1 MPRSNRVRE
10 VLQPAPGALLLVG
23 AWFCLAAGAAESPD
37 VSPDPFAD
45 ALARQQALVA
55 AWPARERVAGFKS
68 AFNTPQMQQRFGLDR
83 PAFAVLPASAERCA
97 GLSAGCTVS
106 REGYR
111 RMVLEIEVA
120 LRLGAAITQ
129 PLADEAALLAH
140 LDGVMPAVELPELAL
155 DGIAAP
161 TGLDYVAG
169 NIGVRGY
176 IVGAVRDP
184 ALLHGAAPSLKLTRG
199 ATVLAQGPGD
209 GALAAALELVN
220 AAVAAGHELRAGQ
233 VLLSGAVGGMVPAE
247 PGDYVADC
255 GVLGTL
261 RFTVR

>member
-10 VLQPAPGALLLVG
+10 VLQPVPGALLLV
-23 AWFCLAAGAAESPD
+23 AACICLAAGATALRAAPPDRLAE
-37 VSPDPFAD
+37 
-45 ALARQQALVA
+45 ALARQQTLVA
-55 AWPARERVAGFKS
+55 AWPAGERVAGYKS
-68 AFNTPQMQQRFGLDR
+68 AFNSPQMQQRFGLDR
-83 PAFAVLPASAERCA
+83 AAFAVLPASAERCA
-97 GLSAGCTVS
+97 GLAAGCTIS

-120 LRLGAAITQ
+120 LRLGAPITQ

-140 LDGVMPAVELPELAL
+140 LDGVMPALELPELAL

-176 IVGAVRDP
+176 ILGAARDP
-184 ALLHGAAPSLKLTRG
+184 ALLQGAAPSLKLARG
-199 ATVLAQGPGD
+199 ATVLAQGSGD
-209 GALAAALELVN
+209 AALAAALELVN

-247 PGDYVADC
+247 PGDYVADY
-255 GVLGTL
+255 GALGTL
-261 RFTVR
+261 HFTVR

>member
-10 VLQPAPGALLLVG
+10 VLQPAPGVLLLV
-23 AWFCLAAGAAESPD
+23 AACFCLAAGATALRDAPADRLAE
-37 VSPDPFAD
+37 AR
-45 ALARQQALVA
+45 ARQQALVA
-55 AWPARERVAGFKS
+55 AWPASERVAGYKS
-68 AFNTPQMQQRFGLDR
+68 AFNSPQMQQRFGLDR

-97 GLSAGCTVS
+97 GLAAGCAVS
-106 REGYR
+106 RAGYG
-111 RMVLEIEVA
+111 RMVMEIEVA
-120 LRLGAAITQ
+120 FRLGAAVTQ
-129 PLADEAALLAH
+129 PLADEAALLARI
-140 LDGVMPAVELPELAL
+140 DGVMPAVELPELAL

-161 TGLDYVAG
+161 TGLDYIAS

-176 IVGAVRDP
+176 ILGAARDP
-184 ALLHGAAPSLKLTRG
+184 ALLQGTAPSLTLARG
-199 ATVLAQGPGD
+199 ATVLAQGKAD

-233 VLLSGAVGGMVPAE
+233 VLLSGAVGGMAPAE

-255 GVLGTL
+255 GALGTL